1 METKAIDDFTKF
13 LESNGYCSS
22 TIRIYIRYAGQFL
35 ETLACQT
42 QAELEKQIN
51 LIVDKNNNRL
61 SPSMLHSLKAALNQ
75 FFLMKTGTAIKD
87 YRKSCKN
94 RGPFQPLLD
103 DLLRY
108 LIDIRG
114 YVMSSAMK
122 CVNISKS
129 LIQAISING
138 QEPEWSRID
147 ARQIH
152 AYIQGRGERISVH
165 SMGVEATCIRTFF
178 KYLEYCGI
186 EVNPSIFSLRITSQ
200 RQGNA
205 LIPKI
210 FSSEELDRA
219 RNFYATEC
227 ERDVRNKAIVLSLI
241 ELGLRTSEVAGMMLD
256 DIHWKSG
263 YLTVRSSKTH
273 SERVLPLPDEL
284 GKSYEKY
291 ILKYRPKSKSNQL
304 FLRTGR
310 NSGQAITTEQ
320 VRRIVRYMMNKTG
333 LSSFWVG
340 AHAFRRTLGSRLF
353 NAGNGLKSV
362 ADMLGH
368 DSVISTTA
376 YAKVDIEGLR
386 SIAVDWPS
394 FQGDNRC

>member
-1 METKAIDDFTKF
+1 METKAINDFTKF

-22 TIRIYIRYAGQFL
+22 TIRIYISYAGPFL
-35 ETLACQT
+35 EALACQT

-51 LIVDKNNNRL
+51 LIVDNNNRL
-61 SPSMLHSLKAALNQ
+61 SPPIRHSLKAALNQ
-75 FFLMKTGTAIKD
+75 FFLMKTGIAIKD
-87 YRKSCKN
+87 YRKLCKN

-108 LIDIRG
+108 LLDIRG

-122 CVNISKS
+122 CVNISKN

-152 AYIQGRGERISVH
+152 AYIQERGERISVH

-178 KYLEYCGI
+178 KYLEYRGI
-186 EVNPSIFSLRITSQ
+186 EVNPSIFSLRITAP
-200 RQGNA
+200 RQKNA

-210 FSSEELDRA
+210 LSCEELDRA
-219 RNFYATEC
+219 RSFYATEC

-256 DIHWKSG
+256 DIHWQSG
-263 YLTVRSSKTH
+263 YLTVRSSKTR

-284 GKSYEKY
+284 GRSYEKY
-291 ILKYRPKSKSNQL
+291 ILKYRPKSKSNHL

-320 VRRIVRYMMNKTG
+320 VRRIVRYMMDKTG
-333 LSSFWVG
+333 LSSYWVG

-386 SIAVDWPS
+386 SIAADWPS